1 MREDTIVQLRK
12 ISTPKQFAQN
22 DYICYEGQPGNEMY
36 IILKGSIGVFL
47 TSAIGTLNQVA
58 TIGSG
63 DFFGE
68 MAIFDDL
75 PRSASCIALEDTIA
89 VAITK
94 KNLQE
99 FLATC
104 PEIAGQMLEK
114 MSGRIRKL
122 DNELYK
128 NNRFVKNRHVPKFE
142 IPVEFKQGHA
152 VKKAYQ
158 DPQLVQEYKQAC
170 PICGK
175 AVSAVGLKRKILEEK
190 EFHSDCRI
198 VYAGCD
204 PLWLE
209 VLSCSH
215 CYYSNH
221 YLRFFGLNNFEYEVV
236 NNLLAKEH
244 KPVVESRIEKRSD
257 FDILIMRYLQ
267 AININEHINPGDH
280 VLLGGMWRN
289 IFWLCQDISETDFA
303 RYSAKKAADKFKAAF
318 EENQFA
324 DAISKTS
331 TALSLASILVYIKEY
346 EDALPYANIAV
357 ECTDEKIKNKALQVQ
372 ALVQRRIEN
381 K

>member
-12 ISTPKQFAQN
+12 ISTPKQFAKN

-58 TIGSG
+58 TIGMG

-75 PRSASCIALEDTIA
+75 PRSASCIALEDTIT

-128 NNRFVKNRHVPKFE
+128 NNRFVKNRHVPKFT

-152 VKKAYQ
+152 VRAAYH
-158 DPQLVQEYKQAC
+158 DPQLLQEYKQAC

-198 VYAGCD
+198 IYAGCD

-215 CYYSNH
+215 CYYTNH

-236 NNLLAKEH
+236 NNLLTKEH

-257 FDILIMRYLQ
+257 FDVLVMRYLQ
-267 AININEHINPGDH
+267 AININEHINPGDN
-280 VLLGGMWRN
+280 VLIGGMWRN
-289 IFWLCQDISETDFA
+289 IFWLCKDISEMDFA
-303 RYSAKKAADKFKAAF
+303 AYSAKKATEKFKAAF

-324 DAISKTS
+324 DVISKTT
-331 TALSLASILVYIKEY
+331 TALSLASILVYIREY
-346 EDALPYANIAV
+346 DDALQYADMAV
-357 ECTDEKIKNKALQVQ
+357 ECTDEKIKNKAMQIQ
-372 ALVQRRIEN
+372 AHIQRRLEN
-381 K
+381 Q

>member
-12 ISTPKQFAQN
+12 ISTPKQFAKN

-36 IILKGSIGVFL
+36 IILIGSVGVFV
-47 TSAIGTLNQVA
+47 TSTIGTLNQVA
-58 TIGSG
+58 TIRMG

-75 PRSASCIALEDTIA
+75 PRSASCIALEDTLV

-94 KNLQE
+94 NNLQE

-122 DNELYK
+122 DDELYK
-128 NNRFVKNRHVPKFE
+128 NNRFVKNRHVPKFM

-158 DPQLVQEYKQAC
+158 DPQLIQEYKQAC

-198 VYAGCD
+198 IYAGCD

-215 CYYSNH
+215 CYYTNH
-221 YLRFFGLNNFEYEVV
+221 YLKFFGLNNFEYEVV

-257 FDILIMRYLQ
+257 FDVLVMRYLQ
-267 AININEHINPGDH
+267 AININEHINPGAH
-280 VLLGGMWRN
+280 ALIGGMWRN
-289 IFWLCQDISETDFA
+289 IYWLCKDISETDFA
-303 RYSAKKAADKFKAAF
+303 LYSAKKVVEKYKAAI

-331 TALSLASILVYIKEY
+331 TALSLAAILIYLKDYDE
-346 EDALPYANIAV
+346 ALTYVNMAV
-357 ECTDEKIKNKALQVQ
+357 ESSDEKIKNKAEQVQ
-372 ALVQRRIEN
+372 VHIQKRLANQ
-381 K
+381 